1 MSDKIL
7 VATDS
12 GAIAYIDEDGEEQR
26 AVIHKG
32 VTRVHPDH
40 PLVKGN
46 EELFKPLDLH
56 FNVRTA
62 RKEPVRPPK
71 QG

>member
-1 MSDKIL
+1 MSDTKIL
-7 VATDS
+7 VAADS
-12 GAIAYIDEDGEEQR
+12 GVIVYKERGAEQR

-40 PLVKGN
+40 PMVKGN

-56 FNVRTA
+56 FDVETA
-62 RKEPVRPPK
+62 RAEPTPPK
-71 QG
+71 KR